1 MMKNSLLHKIMALLT
16 AVLML
21 MALGACSSEEAV
33 APDTTIPV
41 TVGEA
46 QTGDL
51 VLQNTYIGTLTAG
64 ESVYVVPLAAGEI
77 TGVFVSV
84 GEQVEEGQLLM
95 TIDDEAAQLSLAS
108 AEAAYTATRATM
120 DQTTGSAYDLADLQ
134 LDSNIQSLR
143 DSISAYTDNVGDAK
157 DSRSDLED
165 SLEDTETAAAQ
176 AAADYQQ
183 AATAYA
189 TAVNAQKTLVI
200 HDVLSDEELRA
211 VLTNSSNE
219 AYAACSEVHDL
230 LVEWG
235 TSVDRLDSYID
246 DLEEDMDA
254 AAEKLAAI
262 SSAQSTIQSGID
274 SLDSAIKQYR
284 QAVSGYRDALAL
296 TEDSAEITQGD
307 LREET
312 QAILNAQLDAVSVG
326 VEAAKYQLSLYQIT
340 APISG
345 VVESV
350 SAEEHGLAGG
360 SAAFVISNKASMTV
374 TFYVTEEVRNALT
387 AGQAVT
393 VERNGKTYSGT
404 ITEIGVSLDLT
415 KGLFK
420 IKASVDAEEGALAS
434 YTTVSVTTDTYR
446 QEDAVLVPYDA
457 VYYGDDGTYVFLA
470 KDGKAVRTPVQTG
483 LSDEITTAVT
493 EGIAPG
499 DLVVTSWS
507 PDLSDGA
514 ELSYEESAGGITV
527 TPSGG

>member
-1 MMKNSLLHKIMALLT
+1 MNNSLLHKMTALLLT
-16 AVLML
+16 VLML
-21 MALGACSSEEAV
+21 MTLGACSSEEAAV
-33 APDTTIPV
+33 QDTTIPV

-46 QTGDL
+46 GTGDL
-51 VLQNTYIGTLTAG
+51 VLKNTYIGTLTAG

-77 TGVFVSV
+77 TGVYVSV
-84 GEQVEEGQLLM
+84 GDRVEEGELLM
-95 TIDDEAAQLSLAS
+95 TIDDEAAQLSYSS
-108 AEAAYTATRATM
+108 AEASYAATVATM
-120 DQTTGSAYDLADLQ
+120 NQTTGSTYDLTDLQ
-134 LDSNIQSLR
+134 LDSNIQSIK
-143 DSISAYTDNVGDAK
+143 DSISAYTDNVHDAR

-176 AAADYQQ
+176 AAAAYQQ

-189 TAVNAQKTLVI
+189 TAVEAQKTLVAY
-200 HDVLSDEELRA
+200 DVLSDAELRA
-211 VLTNSSNE
+211 VLDDPENE
-219 AYAACSEVHDL
+219 AYAACSAVHDL

-246 DLEEDMDA
+246 GLEEDMDA
-254 AAEKLAAI
+254 AAEQLAAV

-274 SLDSAIKQYR
+274 SLDGAIKQYR

-296 TEDSAEITQGD
+296 AEGSAEITQGD

-312 QAILNAQLDAVSVG
+312 QAILDAQLDAVSVA
-326 VEAAKYQLSLYQIT
+326 VEAAEYQLSLYQIT

-345 VVESV
+345 IVESV
-350 SAEEHGLAGG
+350 SAEEHGFAGS
-360 SAAFVISNKASMTV
+360 SAAFVISDKASMTA
-374 TFYVTEEVRNALT
+374 TFYVTEEVRNAL
-387 AGQAVT
+387 AVGQPVT
-393 VERNGKTYSGT
+393 VERNGKTYPGS

-457 VYYGDDGTYVFLA
+457 VYYGDDGAYVFLA

-483 LSDEITTAVT
+483 LSDETTTAVT

-514 ELSYEESAGGITV
+514 ALSYETSSGSVVV
-527 TPSGG
+527 TPSEG